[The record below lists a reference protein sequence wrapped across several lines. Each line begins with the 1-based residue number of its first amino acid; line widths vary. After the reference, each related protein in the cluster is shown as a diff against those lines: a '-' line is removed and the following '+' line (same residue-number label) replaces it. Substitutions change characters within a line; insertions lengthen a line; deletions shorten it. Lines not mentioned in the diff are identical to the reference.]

1 MTTSTPTETSWLDD
15 YHAAVK
21 LQTETL
27 QLIQERNSKYPDGG
41 PESSRLTATA
51 RRRLGSLKSQIDTLQ
66 AQLESDACSA
76 VSENEKNRRRNL
88 LLALRNDRDGMIQ
101 GLKRTALMEEQDQ
114 ALEHLE
120 RSTVTTKHIAL
131 QINEETRLQNRLLED
146 FDHEVDET
154 SNRLVIAQKKLKAV
168 MQRANGCVA
177 PMLLFVIIV
186 ILLIVLVLALKV
198 L

>member
-1 MTTSTPTETSWLDD
+1 M
-15 YHAAVK
+15 
-21 LQTETL
+21 
-27 QLIQERNSKYPDGG
+27 
-41 PESSRLTATA
+41 
-51 RRRLGSLKSQIDTLQ
+51 LG
-66 AQLESDACSA
+66 
-76 VSENEKNRRRNL
+76 
-88 LLALRNDRDGMIQ
+88 LRNDRDGMIQ
-101 GLKRTALMEEQDQ
+101 GLKRAGHRSVNLASRGVETDTTAEKNNEQLLTMQTALMEEQDQ

-154 SNRLVIAQKKLKAV
+154 SNRLLIAQKRLKAV

-186 ILLIVLVLALKV
+186 ILLIVLVLAFKIL
-198 L
+198 